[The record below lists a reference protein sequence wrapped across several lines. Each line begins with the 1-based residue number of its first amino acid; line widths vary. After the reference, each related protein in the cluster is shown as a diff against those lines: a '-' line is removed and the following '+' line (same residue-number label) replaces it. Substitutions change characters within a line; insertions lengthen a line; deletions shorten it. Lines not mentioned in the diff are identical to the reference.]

1 MIFKSFEF
9 KKINIREYNF
19 YLFYGENEGLK
30 KELINNNFKKIFKNN
45 TYNYEESFILQNQKN
60 FFDEVL
66 TKSFFE
72 TEKLIIISEVSIK
85 IIDIIDELIEKKT
98 QDIYL
103 ILLANKLDKKSK
115 LRSLF
120 EKEKKLACIPFY
132 SDNYQSLFYIADNFF
147 KKINI
152 QVSQEILNT
161 LINRANGDRQNLQN
175 EIDKIECFLIDK
187 KKITLEHVLKL
198 TNMSEKN
205 NFSELVDYCLAKN
218 EKKLLNLI
226 NENHFSNEDAIIII
240 RTFLSKAKR
249 LAKINNEMKSKKN
262 IDEVM
267 TFLKPPIFWKDKDL
281 VKEQIRNYSGERTEL
296 LIKSINQTELQIKK
310 NYNNSTN
317 ILLDFM
323 LNEGKQINNR
333 I

>member
-9 KKINIREYNF
+9 KKIEVKKYNF

-30 KELINNNFKKIFKNN
+30 KEIINNNFKKIFKNS
-45 TYNYEESFILQNQKN
+45 THNYEESFILQNQKN

-72 TEKLIIISEVSIK
+72 TEKLIIISETSNK
-85 IIDIIDELIEKKT
+85 IINLIEELIEKKL
-98 QDIYL
+98 QDIYI

-120 EKEKKLACIPFY
+120 EKDKKLVCIPFY
-132 SDNYQSLFYIADNFF
+132 SDNYQSLYYIAENFF
-147 KKINI
+147 KKKSIP
-152 QVSQEILNT
+152 VSQEILNI

-175 EIDKIECFLIDK
+175 EIIKIESFLINK
-187 KKITLEHVLKL
+187 KKITLDDVMKL
-198 TNMSEKN
+198 TNMSEN
-205 NFSELVDYCLAKN
+205 NSFSELVDYCLAKN
-218 EKKLLNLI
+218 EKKVISII
-226 NENHFSNEDAIIII
+226 NENHFSSEDTILII

-249 LAKINNEMKSKKN
+249 LSKINNEMKSIKN
-262 IDEVM
+262 IDQVI
-267 TFLKPPIFWKDKDL
+267 THLRPPIFWKDKDM
-281 VKEQIRNYSGERTEL
+281 VKLQIKNYSTQKTEL
-296 LIKSINQTELQIKK
+296 LIKSINQTELEIKK
-310 NYNNSTN
+310 NYNNSLN

-323 LNEGKQINNR
+323 LNEGKQINNE

>member
-281 VKEQIRNYSGERTEL
+281 VKEQIRNYSSERTEL

>member
-9 KKINIREYNF
+9 KQIEVKKNNF

-45 TYNYEESFILQNQKN
+45 TYNYEESLILQNQKN
-60 FFDEVL
+60 FFDEIL
-66 TKSFFE
+66 TRSFFE
-72 TEKLIIISEVSIK
+72 TEKLIIISEISSK
-85 IIDIIDELIEKKT
+85 IIDIIEELIEKKL
-98 QDIYL
+98 QDIYI

-120 EKEKKLACIPFY
+120 EKDKKLICVPFY
-132 SDNYQSLFYIADNFF
+132 SDNYQSLFYIAENFF
-147 KKINI
+147 KKKSIP
-152 QVSQEILNT
+152 VSQEILNT

-175 EIDKIECFLIDK
+175 EINKIESFLISK
-187 KKITLEHVLKL
+187 KRVILEDILKL
-198 TNMSEKN
+198 TNMSENN

-218 EKKLLNLI
+218 EKKLLNII
-226 NENHFSNEDAIIII
+226 NENHFSSEDAIIII
-240 RTFLSKAKR
+240 RTFLSRAKR
-249 LAKINNEMKSKKN
+249 LSKINNEMKSKKN
-262 IDEVM
+262 IDEVI

-281 VKEQIRNYSGERTEL
+281 VKLQIKNYSTQKTEL
-296 LIKSINQTELQIKK
+296 LIKSINQTELEIKK
-310 NYNNSTN
+310 NYNNSLN

-323 LNEGKQINNR
+323 LNEGKQINNE

>member
-9 KKINIREYNF
+9 KQIEVKKNNF

-45 TYNYEESFILQNQKN
+45 TYNYEESLILQNQKN

-72 TEKLIIISEVSIK
+72 TEKLIIISETSNK
-85 IIDIIDELIEKKT
+85 IINLIEELIEKKL
-98 QDIYL
+98 QDIYI

-120 EKEKKLACIPFY
+120 EKDKKLICVPFY
-132 SDNYQSLFYIADNFF
+132 SDNYQSLFYIAENFF
-147 KKINI
+147 KKKSIP
-152 QVSQEILNT
+152 VSQEILNA

-175 EIDKIECFLIDK
+175 EIIKIESFLINK
-187 KKITLEHVLKL
+187 KKITLDDVMKL
-198 TNMSEKN
+198 TNMSEN
-205 NFSELVDYCLAKN
+205 NSFSELVDYCLAKN
-218 EKKLLNLI
+218 EKKVLSII
-226 NENHFSNEDAIIII
+226 NENHFSSEDTILII

-249 LAKINNEMKSKKN
+249 LSKINNEMKSIKN
-262 IDEVM
+262 IDQVI
-267 TFLKPPIFWKDKDL
+267 THLKPPIFWKDKDM
-281 VKEQIRNYSGERTEL
+281 VKLQIKNYSTQKTEL
-296 LIKSINQTELQIKK
+296 LIKSINQTELEIKK
-310 NYNNSTN
+310 NYNNSLN

-323 LNEGKQINNR
+323 LNEGKQINNE